1 MLSLRDY
8 VYVTLSIIVILLH
21 IFNNT
26 VINNVSV
33 SYLVIFLS
41 LYVRHVG
48 DLVTEIGRAQLLHAI
63 RVLHLQSHSPFQ
75 ILPDV
80 IEEF

>member
-1 MLSLRDY
+1 M
-8 VYVTLSIIVILLH
+8 ILLY

-26 VINNVSV
+26 VIDIVSV

-41 LYVRHVG
+41 LYIRHVG
-48 DLVTEIGRAQLLHAI
+48 DLVAEIGRAQLLHAI

-80 IEEF
+80 IE

>member
-1 MLSLRDY
+1 M
-8 VYVTLSIIVILLH
+8 ILLH

-48 DLVTEIGRAQLLHAI
+48 DLVTEIGRAQLLHAVG
-63 RVLHLQSHSPFQ
+63 VLNLQRHSPLQ
-75 ILPDV
+75 VLPDV
-80 IEEF
+80 VEQVQFLRDASIPQLHVT